1 MYKKYVKRFFDII
14 VSFFTL
20 ILLSPIYFVI
30 GITIK
35 IIDNGKIFYTQE
47 RTGENGN
54 NFKIYKFK
62 TMCNGCETKLG
73 KFLRNTSLD
82 ELPQFYNVLKGDMS
96 IVGPRPW
103 ITLYYENFD
112 AYQKRRLETKPGIVG
127 LAQVNGRRKISV
139 FEKIDYDIEYVDNLN
154 FILDIKIILRS
165 LKVIIVKEESE
176 NSKDYIKNEIEM
188 LKNSKEKAS

>member
-1 MYKKYVKRFFDII
+1 MYRNYIKRFLDII
-14 VSFFTL
+14 ISFISI
-20 ILLSPIYFVI
+20 ILLSPIYLMI
-30 GITIK
+30 ALAIK

-47 RTGENGN
+47 RTGEKGS
-54 NFKIYKFK
+54 NFRIYKFK
-62 TMCNGCETKLG
+62 TICDGCETKLG

-96 IVGPRPW
+96 LVGPRPW
-103 ITLYYENFD
+103 ITSYYENFD
-112 AYQKRRLETKPGIVG
+112 TYQKRRLEVKPGIVG

-154 FILDIKIILRS
+154 FILDIKIILKS
-165 LKVIIVKEESE
+165 LKVIIVKENSE